1 MAVGRVIEE
10 VDAWASTMARRPS
23 LAPEVSLIALPISL
37 VRSAVGFRRER
48 C

>member
-1 MAVGRVIEE
+1 MAVRRVIEE
-10 VDAWASTMARRPS
+10 VDVGVDDGPASVARSRG
-23 LAPEVSLIALPISL
+23 LVIALPISL